1 MDQTNFSDQLPDA
14 MHLAQSPAAKQLAEL
29 LKQSNAQ
36 GLRGAMEQA
45 AAGNFDA
52 ARETIN
58 SFLATPEAQKLLEQ
72 LRNNP

>member
-1 MDQTNFSDQLPDA
+1 MEQTNHSDQLSEA
-14 MHLAQSPAAKQLAEL
+14 MRLAQSPAGKQLAEL
-29 LKQSNAQ
+29 LQQSNAQ

-45 AAGNFDA
+45 AAGDFDA